1 MNGPVSEEV
10 LAGLRSLDTPTVCNA
25 LEVVAPDRRGHGY
38 TIEPFFAP
46 RPDLEPIVGYAR
58 TGKIRAQTA
67 PSVDADELTRRRL
80 AYYDHI
86 GEGPGPTIT
95 VIEDIDDHPGYGAWW
110 GEVNTNIHKG
120 LGSLGVITNGSI
132 RDLPDSADGFQLLAG
147 MPGPS
152 HAWVRVEEHGVP
164 VEVHGMRVEPGDLI
178 HADQHGAV
186 VIPIEVADQVAAAA
200 AEIAAKEA
208 VLINASQQ
216 PGFTAATIRALLGSD
231 EGH

>member
-1 MNGPVSEEV
+1 MAEPLSHEV
-10 LAGLRSLDTPTVCNA
+10 LDALRALDTPTVCNA

-38 TIEPFFAP
+38 SIEPFFAP
-46 RPDLEPIVGYAR
+46 RPDLPPIVGYAR

-67 PSVDADELTRRRL
+67 PTVSADELTRTRL
-80 AYYDHI
+80 AYYEHI
-86 GEGPGPTIT
+86 GSGPGPTIT

-110 GEVNTNIHKG
+110 GEVNTNVHTG

-132 RDLPDSADGFQLLAG
+132 RDLPDSAQGFQLLAG

-152 HAWVRVEEHGVP
+152 HAWVRVEEFNVP

-186 VIPIEVADQVAAAA
+186 VIPIDVADQVPQAAAD
-200 AEIAAKEA
+200 IAAKEA

-216 PGFTAATIRALLGSD
+216 PGFTAATIYEISGVD
-231 EGH
+231 PGH